1 MSSTAQPKRNS
12 MPYRGKRKRRIG
24 EGIHSERHSGSRF
37 DKEAIYT
44 GRTHAQA
51 RDDCS
56 IKMDEK

>member
-1 MSSTAQPKRNS
+1 V
-12 MPYRGKRKRRIG
+12 RGFTVRG
-24 EGIHSERHSGSRF
+24 TVGV

>member
-1 MSSTAQPKRNS
+1 